1 MSWIWSRRS
10 CWIQLGSEG
19 PQADNGLVELWFCG
33 GETSALMHQKTLGC
47 DCTGESFTP
56 RRRRSKL
63 TLQTGCVGA
72 ARLSVDVLKCGPG
85 CSVDGPR
92 MNEG

>member
-33 GETSALMHQKTLGC
+33 GETSA
-47 DCTGESFTP
+47 F
-56 RRRRSKL
+56 RRSAVIARVKDL
-63 TLQTGCVGA
+63 HHGA
-72 ARLSVDVLKCGPG
+72 ADPSRLCRAVVLVLLGSLWMC
-85 CSVDGPR
+85 
-92 MNEG
+92 